1 MTKLRYRL
9 SPNTNKYQ
17 RGPRASVLAFL
28 CLEHVI
34 DPSFSFKAAI
44 FTHALNP
51 SFVDAS
57 KAAAKK

>member
-1 MTKLRYRL
+1 MTKPRNRL

-17 RGPRASVLAFL
+17 LGPRASVLAYL
-28 CLEHVI
+28 WLEHVT

-44 FTHALNP
+44 CRHALNP